1 MRQIEELMTWETW
14 LAREPAIDRPRG
26 EWLAW
31 LDATPA
37 TQQRQ
42 QTVGGQRPKGPWRNQ
57 SRHEVRRQY
66 EPGGGFTW
74 CGRTVERGGP
84 AVPWCFASGQVATE
98 GVRPCKVSE
107 AAKTA
112 TRHQQPNQA
121 G

>member
-1 MRQIEELMTWETW
+1 ME
-14 LAREPAIDRPRG
+14 
-26 EWLAW
+26 
-31 LDATPA
+31 
-37 TQQRQ
+37 
-42 QTVGGQRPKGPWRNQ
+42 NQ